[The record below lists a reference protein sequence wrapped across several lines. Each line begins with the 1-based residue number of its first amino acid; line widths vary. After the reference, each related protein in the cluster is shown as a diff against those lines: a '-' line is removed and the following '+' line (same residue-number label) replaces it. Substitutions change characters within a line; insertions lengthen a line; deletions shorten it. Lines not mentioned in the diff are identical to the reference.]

1 MSDSNPAIPQSES
14 PQNRDILAK
23 VNAHADRSMDRLFAD
38 IDELLSDDLSTNNSA
53 AATARL
59 AQHNSYSPDP
69 AYTDDRYSQPPQ
81 AQFAPAAG
89 SIDGIDAP
97 PTVTP
102 TPKRSMPMWL
112 KAFIGIGIT
121 SVAAAGIGTWLV
133 REQKI
138 TLPQNVDTSWIPFQ
152 SPRVAPADAKFADYL
167 RQSISKIETA
177 ERAPVAAT
185 PATPVTNP
193 VATAPTPQAVPFTA
207 NPIVPATQI
216 PAKTA
221 IVAAKA
227 TPRILKTPIS
237 LVKTLPDGKRP
248 GAIFQIDRQN
258 KTVNLGQKIG
268 TSDWSLL
275 AVSKGEITIKR
286 KGGEIRSIDIGQKF

>member
-1 MSDSNPAIPQSES
+1 MSDSNPAIPQSQS

-38 IDELLSDDLSTNNSA
+38 IDELLSDDLSTDNSA
-53 AATARL
+53 AATARS
-59 AQHNSYSPDP
+59 AQRSTYAPDS
-69 AYTDDRYSQPPQ
+69 AYTDDRYSAPPQ

-89 SIDGIDAP
+89 SIGLDAP
-97 PTVTP
+97 PAATP
-102 TPKRSMPMWL
+102 KPKRSMPMWL

-121 SVAAAGIGTWLV
+121 ATAAGGIGTWLV

-138 TLPQNVDTSWIPFQ
+138 TIPQNIDTSWIPFQ
-152 SPRVAPADAKFADYL
+152 SPRVSPADAKFADYM
-167 RQSISKIETA
+167 RQSIAKIETP
-177 ERAPVAAT
+177 APVAAAPT
-185 PATPVTNP
+185 TPVTNP
-193 VATAPTPQAVPFTA
+193 VNIAPTTQAVPFTA
-207 NPIVPATQI
+207 TPTVPATPI

-221 IVAAKA
+221 IIAAKT
-227 TPRILKTPIS
+227 TPRVLQTPIA

-248 GAIFQIDRQN
+248 GAVFKIDRQN

-275 AVSKGEITIKR
+275 AVAKGEVTIKR

>member
-1 MSDSNPAIPQSES
+1 MSDSNPAIPQSQS

-38 IDELLSDDLSTNNSA
+38 IEELLSDDLSNDNSDA
-53 AATARL
+53 ARSARRNTY
-59 AQHNSYSPDP
+59 AADP
-69 AYTDDRYSQPPQ
+69 AYTDDRYSQPSQPQ
-81 AQFAPAAG
+81 LYPAAE
-89 SIDGIDAP
+89 SIGIDAP
-97 PTVTP
+97 PTATP
-102 TPKRSMPMWL
+102 KPKRSMPMWL

-121 SVAAAGIGTWLV
+121 SIAAGGIGTWLV

-138 TLPQNVDTSWIPFQ
+138 ALPQNIDTSWLPFQ
-152 SPRVAPADAKFADYL
+152 SPRVSPADAKFADYM
-167 RQSISKIETA
+167 RQSIAKIETPD
-177 ERAPVAAT
+177 RP
-185 PATPVTNP
+185 P
-193 VATAPTPQAVPFTA
+193 VATAPTSPFTTPANVPTTQAVPFTA
-207 NPIVPATQI
+207 NPTVPATPI

-221 IVAAKA
+221 IVAAKT
-227 TPRILKTPIS
+227 TPNLLQTPIA

-248 GAIFQIDRQN
+248 GAVFKIDRQN

-275 AVSKGEITIKR
+275 AVAKGEVTIKR

>member
-1 MSDSNPAIPQSES
+1 MTDNNPAIPQSES

-38 IDELLSDDLSTNNSA
+38 IDELLSDDLSTDNSSA
-53 AATARL
+53 AARS
-59 AQHNSYSPDP
+59 AQRNTYSAAP
-69 AYTDDRYSQPPQ
+69 AYTDDRYSQPQQ
-81 AQFAPAAG
+81 AQLYPAAA

-102 TPKRSMPMWL
+102 KPKRSMPMWL
-112 KAFIGIGIT
+112 KAFLGIGIT
-121 SVAAAGIGTWLV
+121 SIAAGGIGTWLV

-138 TLPQNVDTSWIPFQ
+138 ALPQNIDTSWIPFQ

-167 RQSISKIETA
+167 RQSIAKIETA
-177 ERAPVAAT
+177 DRSPVAAT
-185 PATPVTNP
+185 PTTPVTNP
-193 VATAPTPQAVPFTA
+193 VAISPTPQAVPFTA
-207 NPIVPATQI
+207 NPIVPATQLS
-216 PAKTA
+216 AKTA
-221 IVAAKA
+221 VVAAKA
-227 TPRILKTPIS
+227 TPRILKTPIA

-248 GAIFQIDRQN
+248 GAVFQIDRQN

-275 AVSKGEITIKR
+275 AVAKGEITIKR

>member
-1 MSDSNPAIPQSES
+1 MSDNNPAIPQSQS

-38 IDELLSDDLSTNNSA
+38 IDELLSDDLSTDNSA
-53 AATARL
+53 AVTARS
-59 AQHNSYSPDP
+59 AQLNTYSAAPTS
-69 AYTDDRYSQPPQ
+69 TDDRYFQPPQ
-81 AQFAPAAG
+81 AQLYPAAE

-97 PTVTP
+97 PTATP
-102 TPKRSMPMWL
+102 KPKRSMPMWL
-112 KAFIGIGIT
+112 KAALGIGIT
-121 SVAAAGIGTWLV
+121 SIAAGGIGTWLV

-138 TLPQNVDTSWIPFQ
+138 ALPQNIDTSWIPFQ
-152 SPRVAPADAKFADYL
+152 SPRVPPADAKFADYL
-167 RQSISKIETA
+167 RQSIAKIETA
-177 ERAPVAAT
+177 DRYPVAAT
-185 PATPVTNP
+185 PTTPATNP
-193 VATAPTPQAVPFTA
+193 VAINPTPQAVPFSA

-221 IVAAKA
+221 IAAAKA
-227 TPRILKTPIS
+227 TPRVLQTPIS

-248 GAIFQIDRQN
+248 GAVFQIDRQN

-275 AVSKGEITIKR
+275 AVSKGEVTIKR
-286 KGGEIRSIDIGQKF
+286 KGGEIRSIDIGRKF

>member
-38 IDELLSDDLSTNNSA
+38 IDELLSDDLSTDNSA

-59 AQHNSYSPDP
+59 DRSNAYSPNP
-69 AYTDDRYSQPPQ
+69 AYTDDRYSLPPQ

-89 SIDGIDAP
+89 SIGIEAP
-97 PTVTP
+97 PAATP
-102 TPKRSMPMWL
+102 KPKRSMPMWL

-121 SVAAAGIGTWLV
+121 ATAAGGIGTWLV

-138 TLPQNVDTSWIPFQ
+138 AIPQNIDMSWIPFQ
-152 SPRVAPADAKFADYL
+152 SPRVSPADAKFADYM
-167 RQSISKIETA
+167 RQSIAKIE
-177 ERAPVAAT
+177 APAPIAAAPT
-185 PATPVTNP
+185 TPVTNP
-193 VATAPTPQAVPFTA
+193 VNIAPTSQAIPFTT
-207 NPIVPATQI
+207 NPTVPATKI

-221 IVAAKA
+221 VVAAKT
-227 TPRILKTPIS
+227 TPTLLQTPIA
-237 LVKTLPDGKRP
+237 LVKTVPDGKRP
-248 GAIFQIDRQN
+248 GAVFKIDRQN

-268 TSDWSLL
+268 TSNWSLL
-275 AVSKGEITIKR
+275 AVSKREVTIKR

>member
-1 MSDSNPAIPQSES
+1 MSDNNPAIPQSES

-23 VNAHADRSMDRLFAD
+23 VNAHADRSMDRLFVD
-38 IDELLSDDLSTNNSA
+38 IDELLSDDLSTNNAA
-53 AATARL
+53 AATARS
-59 AQHNSYSPDP
+59 AQRSSYSPDP
-69 AYTDDRYSQPPQ
+69 AYTDDRYSVPPQ

-89 SIDGIDAP
+89 STGIDAP
-97 PTVTP
+97 PTATK
-102 TPKRSMPMWL
+102 PKRSMPMWL

-138 TLPQNVDTSWIPFQ
+138 ALPQNIDTSWLPFQ
-152 SPRVAPADAKFADYL
+152 SPRVPPADAKFADYL
-167 RQSISKIETA
+167 RQSIAKIETA
-177 ERAPVAAT
+177 ERTPVAAT
-185 PATPVTNP
+185 PTTPAPNP
-193 VATAPTPQAVPFTA
+193 VAIAPTPQAVPFTT
-207 NPIVPATQI
+207 NPIVPPATQV

-221 IVAAKA
+221 IVAAKS
-227 TPRILKTPIS
+227 TPRMLKTPIS
-237 LVKTLPDGKRP
+237 LVKTVPDGKRP

-275 AVSKGEITIKR
+275 AVSKREITIKR
-286 KGGEIRSIDIGQKF
+286 KGGEIRSIDVGQKF

>member
-53 AATARL
+53 AAARS
-59 AQHNSYSPDP
+59 AQQNTYSPAP
-69 AYTDDRYSQPPQ
+69 ASTDDRYSVPPQ

-89 SIDGIDAP
+89 STGIDAP
-97 PTVTP
+97 PTATP
-102 TPKRSMPMWL
+102 KPKRSMPMWL

-138 TLPQNVDTSWIPFQ
+138 ALPQNIDTSWLPFQ

-167 RQSISKIETA
+167 RQSIAKIETA

-185 PATPVTNP
+185 PTAPVTNP

-216 PAKTA
+216 PVKTA

-258 KTVNLGQKIG
+258 KTVDLGQKIG

-286 KGGEIRSIDIGQKF
+286 KGGEIRSIDVGQKF

>member
-1 MSDSNPAIPQSES
+1 MTDSNPAIPQPQS
-14 PQNRDILAK
+14 PQSRDILAK
-23 VNAHADRSMDRLFAD
+23 VNTHADRSMDRLFAD
-38 IDELLSDDLSTNNSA
+38 IDELLSDDLSTDNPA
-53 AATARL
+53 AARS
-59 AQHNSYSPDP
+59 AQRSTYSPDS

-89 SIDGIDAP
+89 SIDLDAP
-97 PTVTP
+97 PTATP
-102 TPKRSMPMWL
+102 KPKRSMPMWL

-138 TLPQNVDTSWIPFQ
+138 ALPQNIDTSWLPFQ

-167 RQSISKIETA
+167 RQSIAKIETA
-177 ERAPVAAT
+177 DRSPVVAT
-185 PATPVTNP
+185 PTTPATNP
-193 VATAPTPQAVPFTA
+193 VAIAPTPQAVPFTA

-248 GAIFQIDRQN
+248 GAVFQIDRQN

-275 AVSKGEITIKR
+275 AVSKREITIKR
-286 KGGEIRSIDIGQKF
+286 KGGEIRSIDVGQKF